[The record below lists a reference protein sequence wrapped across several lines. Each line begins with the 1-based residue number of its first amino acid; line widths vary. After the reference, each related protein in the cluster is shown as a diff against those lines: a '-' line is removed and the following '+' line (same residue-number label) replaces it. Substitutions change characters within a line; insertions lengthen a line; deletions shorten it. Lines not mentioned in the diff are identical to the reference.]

1 MNSQKALLPFSFITL
16 TILLFS
22 CNTPKAPEYKTFK
35 NFSIEKP
42 GFASTTLKMDLV
54 YYNPNNFGLDLNS
67 TDLDI
72 FIDSNY
78 LGKTIQQNLVN
89 IPRRSEFSI
98 PIKINID
105 MNNLFKNS
113 LITLFSKEVN
123 IKITGTVNV
132 SKLNMFKTFSI
143 NYEGKQHFSFF

>member
-1 MNSQKALLPFSFITL
+1 MNLKMPLLSSFVLAL
-16 TILLFS
+16 TILLIS
-22 CNTPKAPEYKTFK
+22 CSGPKAPEYKTFQ

-42 GFASTTLKMDLV
+42 GFAATTLKMDLV

-78 LGKTIQQNLVN
+78 LGKTVQQNLVN
-89 IPRRSEFSI
+89 IPRRSEFFI
-98 PIKINID
+98 PIKIDID
-105 MNNLFKNS
+105 MKNLLKNS
-113 LITLFSKEVN
+113 LATIFSKEVT

-132 SKLNMFKTFSI
+132 SKLNMYKTFPV